1 MWRGRG
7 ESLTR
12 CLGREVTE
20 GGRALNSI
28 VSSGIESMSECKG
41 RLRVKMSES
50 VIPGVAA
57 CLGPPQRGSGTE
69 IAVTRAMGTPGLK
82 PSG

>member
-1 MWRGRG
+1 MERKGRKSHPLLRERGDRRWQ
-7 ESLTR
+7 S
-12 CLGREVTE
+12 
-20 GGRALNSI
+20 LNSI
-28 VSSGIESMSECKG
+28 VSSGIESMSECEG

-57 CLGPPQRGSGTE
+57 CLGLPQRGSGTE